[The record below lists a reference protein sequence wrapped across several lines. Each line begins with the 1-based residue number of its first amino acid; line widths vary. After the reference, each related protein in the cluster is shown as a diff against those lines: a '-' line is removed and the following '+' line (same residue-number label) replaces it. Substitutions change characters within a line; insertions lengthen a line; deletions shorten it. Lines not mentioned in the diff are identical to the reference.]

1 MKKVISMMLSTA
13 LFCSSLVLPQMSA
26 RADEVVFKHQNVQG
40 ISHQT
45 CYSGSDFDEV
55 TVNEIPDVIQG
66 IRINRPVFRAE
77 GLTASKSYTARQEL
91 KDGTVI
97 KSDTVTA
104 DASGKIEFKHARN
117 CEMIEILD
125 GSAVVAS
132 LGTEK
137 KYTNGVM
144 ITKAPMSWQVY
155 QRDGENK
162 AEITIKG
169 EVDDATSVTVAI
181 SG

>member
-13 LFCSSLVLPQMSA
+13 LICSSLVLPQMSA
-26 RADEVVFKHQNVQG
+26 RADEVVFKHQNVVG
-40 ISHQT
+40 SQT
-45 CYSGSDFDEV
+45 CYADDTAEK
-55 TVNEIPDVIQG
+55 TITEIPDVIQG

-125 GSAVVAS
+125 GSTVVAS

-137 KYTNGVM
+137 EYTNGVM

-181 SG
+181 SGD